1 MKKVIYLDP
10 GHSISDPGAI
20 RGSEQESYHVR
31 EVCKLLAPMLRADG
45 FTVVQVPDNLDLEGV
60 VNFIN
65 SNVKGL
71 DDAYA
76 FSVHINAN
84 ADDRHPGA
92 GAEGWHCTGAPGSKE
107 YEIAKETIAIIL
119 DKYCEVVGFSRRGV
133 KSDDKAPGGRLWF
146 TRKTKC
152 YAGLIELCFI
162 NNHEEITKL
171 KNNYQLIAEGL
182 RQGIGAA
189 FGIEENNMQVENRAE
204 LDEIYWQ
211 LLHRR
216 TRDDENFAGYI
227 MQPEILV
234 RQELMKSKERAELD
248 ELIRAARPV

>member
-1 MKKVIYLDP
+1 VP
-10 GHSISDPGAI
+10 GTI
-20 RGSEQESYHVR
+20 
-31 EVCKLLAPMLRADG
+31 
-45 FTVVQVPDNLDLEGV
+45 
-60 VNFIN
+60 
-65 SNVKGL
+65 
-71 DDAYA
+71 
-76 FSVHINAN
+76 
-84 ADDRHPGA
+84 
-92 GAEGWHCTGAPGSKE
+92 E
-107 YEIAKETIAIIL
+107 YETGKGMMAIIL
-119 DKYCEVVGFSRRGV
+119 DKYCEVAGFSSRGV
-133 KSDDKAPGGRLWF
+133 KSDDKASGGRLWF
-146 TRKTKC
+146 TRATNC

-162 NNHEEITKL
+162 NNQAEITKL

-182 RQGIGAA
+182 HQGFRAA
-189 FGIEENNMQVENRAE
+189 FGIEEKNMQVENRAE